1 MKVAAKLSIGFLLVV
16 LLIWVTVFFA
26 QNTYTRIQVEFEA
39 LEKDVVPEVVAV
51 SQLEILANQIA
62 YETIA
67 YINTGREEDKQ
78 AVVLAAE
85 QLEAAGQEY
94 LAYETSGG
102 PGEQERAEILV
113 AGTDAFA
120 SSVVKL
126 VRLKGL
132 ELVSNEVLLE
142 TAVYPLFPPMLQLF
156 EDNKAFTMEKL
167 AVAEADAHRAYTSGV
182 YILLLAAGLVTVLAA
197 AMALF
202 ISRSI
207 TRPLHALHRGT
218 EVIGQGDLSYRVGTG
233 AKDEIGQL
241 SRAFDRMTGN
251 LKNSTAS
258 IEDLNKEIADR
269 ERAEEQVRRQNE
281 FLNTVL
287 DSLSYPFYVLD
298 VNDYT
303 VKMSNQAAKAEG
315 LPDAATCYSLIY
327 KTDKPCGG
335 KDQICPLEE
344 VKKTKKAVVVEHTR
358 YDGNGSARNIEV
370 HGYPIFDAEGNVVQM
385 IEYSL
390 DITDRKKIEEELQ
403 ESQRFSS
410 SLLQNSPNPVVVIDP
425 DTSVRYVNPAF
436 EKLTGFTLSETLGVK
451 APHPWWPE
459 ENMEEI
465 DAAFKKAM
473 TSGGKRGERVFQKKN
488 GERFWVAINS
498 TGVKH
503 GGRQDYFL
511 MNWLDITEAKRM
523 EEQLRES
530 EGRYRNLFEGT
541 HDMIQSV
548 DPDGHFLFA
557 NKAWLETMGYTE
569 AELPGLNLFQIISPE
584 SLPHCQE
591 MFARVMEGE
600 SVNDTQ
606 ATFVAKDGRL
616 VLVEGNATGRYV
628 DGKLMATQG
637 IFRDITERKKREQL
651 QLGENYVLTL
661 LGQGANLSELLDAI
675 VHLGEQDDP
684 SIKGSVL
691 LFDPTKGLLF
701 QASAPSLPDDYQELF
716 KNGIPVG
723 PESGSCGTAAYR
735 KERVSVPDI
744 ANSPLFKPAE
754 EVIKRA
760 VNNSLL
766 AVWSQPIIASN
777 GDLLGTIANYS
788 NKVGEPSAENLW
800 VLEWSAS
807 IAAIAIERKKAE
819 EERRQRMEELRI
831 AYQKLKELDRMKDS
845 FLSTVSHE
853 LRTPLTSIKSF
864 SEILLT
870 YDEDRE
876 TQKEFLNII
885 KEESDRLTRL
895 INDFLDLAKIESGRM
910 QWETVEL
917 SVAEVIK
924 TAINATQALAAKT
937 SLKVKVTV
945 SPNLPAV
952 TSDKDRLVQVVT
964 NLLSNAIKFTP
975 DGGNIEVKAQ
985 TLEGDKSR
993 KKADMVMVSVTDSG
1007 IGIDPKDH
1015 KSIFEKFK
1023 QVGDTLTDKPK
1034 GTGLGLPICK
1044 EIIEH
1049 FGGRL
1054 WVESELGKGSTFFF
1068 TLPLA
1073 QTAEAEAPEAPE
1085 TGEMEEPAGAADT
1098 GDKTILVV
1106 DDEANIRRFLSHE
1119 LKKRGYRVIQAAGGN
1134 RAIELARKHHPDLI
1148 TLDVLMNGM
1157 SGFDATAVLKNDPE
1171 TGDIPILIISV
1182 VEDRKRAYQL
1192 GVNDYLTK
1200 PFKIEALVGKVNQ
1213 LLRDAQKKILVVDDD
1228 KNLVRSLKYQLGK
1241 RGYSASAA
1249 YSGKLALKKVGS
1261 QPPDLILLDIIMPEM
1276 DGYEVMK
1283 ALKHKPETAR
1293 IPILVMTG
1301 VEIDG
1306 SRVKALSVGAADYF
1320 TKSGGFGKMF
1330 QTIDSILGGKPEA

>member
-26 QNTYTRIQVEFEA
+26 QNTYNRMQGEFAAIE
-39 LEKDVVPEVVAV
+39 EDIVPDVITV
-51 SQLEILANQIA
+51 SQMEILANQIA
-62 YETIA
+62 YETVA
-67 YINTGREEDKQ
+67 YINTGRDEDKQ
-78 AVVLAAE
+78 AVILAAE
-85 QLEAAGQEY
+85 QLEAVGQEY
-94 LAYETSGG
+94 LARKTNAG
-102 PGEQERAEILV
+102 PAERDKAVILV
-113 AGTDAFA
+113 DGSDAFA
-120 SSVVKL
+120 SSALNL
-126 VRLKGL
+126 VHLKESGL
-132 ELVSNEVLLE
+132 GSPEVLLE
-142 TAVYPLFPPMLQLF
+142 EVVYPLFPPMMQRF
-156 EDNKAFTMEKL
+156 QDNKAASMEEL
-167 AVAEADAHRAYTSGV
+167 AVAEAAARRAYTSGV
-182 YILLLAAGLVTVLAA
+182 YILLLAAGLVTALAA
-197 AMALF
+197 AVAFF

-207 TRPLHALHRGT
+207 TKPLHALHKGT
-218 EVIGQGDLSYRVGTG
+218 EIIGQGDLNYRVGTRV
-233 AKDEIGQL
+233 KDEIGQL
-241 SRAFDRMTGN
+241 SRAFDRMTDN
-251 LKNSTAS
+251 LRNSTAS
-258 IEDLNKEIADR
+258 IEDLNKEIA
-269 ERAEEQVRRQNE
+269 ERKRIEERVHQQNE

-315 LPDAATCYSLIY
+315 LPDAATCYGLIY
-327 KTDKPCGG
+327 KTDKPCSS
-335 KDQICPLEE
+335 KDHICPLEE
-344 VKKTKKAVVVEHTR
+344 VKKTKKPVVVEHTH
-358 YDGNGSARNIEV
+358 YDGNGGTKNIEV
-370 HGYPIFDAEGNVVQM
+370 HGHPIFDAKGNVVQM

-390 DITDRKKIEEELQ
+390 DITERKKIEEELQ

-436 EKLTGFTLSETLGVK
+436 EKLTGFTLAETLGVK

-459 ENMEEI
+459 GHREEI
-465 DAAFKKAM
+465 NAAFKKAM
-473 TSGGKRGERVFQKKN
+473 ALGGKRGEQVFQKKN

-498 TGVKH
+498 TEVKH
-503 GGRQDYFL
+503 GSKRPYFL
-511 MNWLDITEAKRM
+511 MNWLDITDSKRIQEALRESEEKFSKAFRASPDAIAITRLEDGLFM
-523 EEQLRES
+523 EVNDNFLTTTGWAREEVINHGANEIGLWARDKDRREMVKMIKEKGRVQNEEFNFRIKSGEIRVWLFSSELIDIGNEPCLISMTIDITDRKQAEEQLRES

-557 NKAWLETMGYTE
+557 NRAWLETMGYAE
-569 AELPGLNLFQIISPE
+569 AELPGLNLFQIISPD

-591 MFARVMEGE
+591 MFARVMQGE

-628 DGKLMATQG
+628 DGKLVATQG
-637 IFRDITERKKREQL
+637 IFREIT
-651 QLGENYVLTL
+651 
-661 LGQGANLSELLDAI
+661 
-675 VHLGEQDDP
+675 
-684 SIKGSVL
+684 
-691 LFDPTKGLLF
+691 
-701 QASAPSLPDDYQELF
+701 
-716 KNGIPVG
+716 
-723 PESGSCGTAAYR
+723 
-735 KERVSVPDI
+735 
-744 ANSPLFKPAE
+744 
-754 EVIKRA
+754 
-760 VNNSLL
+760 
-766 AVWSQPIIASN
+766 
-777 GDLLGTIANYS
+777 
-788 NKVGEPSAENLW
+788 
-800 VLEWSAS
+800 
-807 IAAIAIERKKAE
+807 ERKKAE

-831 AYQKLKELDRMKDS
+831 AYERLKELDRLKDS

-876 TQKEFLNII
+876 TQREFLNII

-917 SVAEVIK
+917 LVPEVIK
-924 TAINATQALAAKT
+924 KAINATQALAAKT
-937 SLKVKVTV
+937 NLEVKVKV
-945 SPNLPAV
+945 SPRLPSV
-952 TSDKDRLVQVVT
+952 RCDRDRLVQVVT

-975 DGGNIEVKAQ
+975 EGGRIEVKAR
-985 TLEGDKSR
+985 LRKRDKS
-993 KKADMVMVSVTDSG
+993 KEKSDAVVVSVTDSG
-1007 IGIDPKDH
+1007 IGIDPKDYD
-1015 KSIFEKFK
+1015 SIFEKFK

-1049 FGGRL
+1049 FGGKL
-1054 WVESELGKGSTFFF
+1054 WVESQLGKGSTFFF

-1073 QTAEAEAPEAPE
+1073 QTAEAEAPEAE
-1085 TGEMEEPAGAADT
+1085 EAEEPAGAAVD
-1098 GDKTILVV
+1098 GHKTILVV

-1119 LKKRGYRVIQAAGGN
+1119 LKKRGYMVLQASGGN
-1134 RAIELARKHHPDLI
+1134 QAVERARKHRPDLI
-1148 TLDVLMNGM
+1148 TLDVLMGGM
-1157 SGFDATAVLKNDPE
+1157 SGFDVTAVLRNDPE
-1171 TGDIPILIISV
+1171 TKDIPILIVSV

-1200 PFKIEALVGKVNQ
+1200 PFKIEALVNKVNL

-1249 YSGKLALKKVGS
+1249 YNGKLALEKVGS
-1261 QPPDLILLDIIMPEM
+1261 QPPDLILLDIMMPEM
-1276 DGYEVMK
+1276 DGYELMK
-1283 ALKHKPETAR
+1283 ALKHKPETSR

-1306 SRVKALSVGAADYF
+1306 SRVKALSVGATEYF
-1320 TKSGGFGKMF
+1320 TKSGGFGRMF
-1330 QTIDSILGGKPEA
+1330 QTIDTILRGQPEA